1 MYLNVRNDIL
11 RVRAGFC
18 APEMMMQQRIRSVA
32 HPAISALFAAAAMVG
47 LMSHASAQNLLT
59 NGGFDG
65 TNGVAGSAWSGC
77 VNCWNGSNYTTTTQ
91 QVNGK
96 LSTGATGPGIAGWS
110 MTNTASNSNYTFV
123 VTSAQASNTATN
135 PGSFSNST
143 GFAGDSGNLSL
154 WGTVAASPNGGNFV
168 AMDGGYELQTLYQT
182 VNQLTTGAWYTV
194 SFSWAAS
201 QQRNFSGTVTDG
213 WLVGFGTT
221 VMAPTT
227 TAANGSTI
235 KATATKQVTQAT
247 SSWVQEQMSFM
258 ATASTIVLS
267 FLAQGTPAGQPPFSL
282 LDGVTLVPEPAT
294 SVMMLSGL
302 AGLIGLRRAKR
313 SRS

>member
-1 MYLNVRNDIL
+1 MQRRL
-11 RVRAGFC
+11 RSMA
-18 APEMMMQQRIRSVA
+18 S
-32 HPAISALFAAAAMVG
+32 PAISVFFAAAAVFG
-47 LMSHASAQNLLT
+47 LAADASAQNLLT

-65 TNGVAGSAWSGC
+65 INGVAGSAWSGC

-110 MTNTASNSNYTFV
+110 MTNTASNSNYAFV

-135 PGSFSNST
+135 PGSYSNST
-143 GFAGDSGNLSL
+143 GFAGDAGNLSL

-168 AMDGGYELQTLYQT
+168 AMDGGYELQTLYQS
-182 VNQLTTGAWYTV
+182 VNGLITGAWYTV

-201 QQRNFSGTVTDG
+201 QQRNFAGTVTDG
-213 WLVGFGTT
+213 WFVGFGTT
-221 VMAPTT
+221 ALAPTT
-227 TAANGSTI
+227 TTANGTTV
-235 KATATKQVTQAT
+235 KATATRQVTQAT

-258 ATASTIVLS
+258 ATASTMVLS

-294 SVMMLSGL
+294 SVLMLSGL

-313 SRS
+313 RQS